1 MDKCR
6 DLERQLE
13 GLTVPPE
20 LEAMLRHE
28 SARLDHALEQSKEH
42 RPMGRGFIQIDA
54 APVGASTERN
64 RRKRQN
70 RKNKR

>member
-1 MDKCR
+1 MDECR
-6 DLERQLE
+6 DLERQLK
-13 GLTVPPE
+13 GFTAPPE
-20 LEAMLRHE
+20 LEAMLRQQ

-54 APVGASTERN
+54 APAGARTERN

-70 RKNKR
+70 RKNRK